1 MFAKG
6 RGLACD
12 WFGAGLA
19 LLGVQAAEALEAVGA
34 VVPGGEVLTRQL
46 HFTVGAH
53 KALPVPRLVPIGHA
67 PLGQGLRVRQV
78 KGQFI
83 SGGGGLFNCATL
95 NFCSVF

>member
-6 RGLACD
+6 RGLTCD

-19 LLGVQAAEALEAVGA
+19 LLGVQAAEALEAVRA

-67 PLGQGLRVRQV
+67 PFGQSLRARRV
-78 KGQFI
+78 KGQYI
-83 SGGGGLFNCATL
+83 SEGLT
-95 NFCSVF
+95 